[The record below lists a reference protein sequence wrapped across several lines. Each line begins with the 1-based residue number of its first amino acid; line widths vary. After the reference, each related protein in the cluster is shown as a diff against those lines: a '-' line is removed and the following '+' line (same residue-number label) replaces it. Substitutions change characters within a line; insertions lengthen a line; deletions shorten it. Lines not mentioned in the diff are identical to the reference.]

1 MGLIKAFTE
10 GLSTSIGDQFKE
22 YVICPEVKNDV
33 LIQRGLVKHGSGNT
47 NPTEGIIT
55 NGSTIVVPQGMA
67 MMLIQNG
74 EIKEFSSEPGEYTW
88 DSGSEPSVFTGGF
101 FQGVG
106 DTIKNIGKRFTYG
119 GLAPTDQ
126 RVYYVNIKTIPG
138 NLFGSSQP
146 VPIADPLY
154 GMVEVTY
161 HGEYALRVKDP
172 VILVNNVIG
181 SNPKDTLTY
190 DDVFKT
196 DGNNMLK
203 TKFAQKVGEAISTI
217 MTMHNVSYTRIHSYT
232 TDITDRMNEIM
243 DDELFQ
249 KYGIIIEDVALSP
262 PTPSDESL
270 QMIRDMEKEVTTT
283 RRMAEV
289 YSNNMQGAMA
299 AASATAMK
307 NAAGNEGGA
316 MMGFMGMNM
325 ATMQANNMMG
335 AVGGYENQPQQ
346 TNQAQPQP
354 GTIFPQQPQQPVQNP
369 TVNETPVQP
378 EPTTA
383 TATGA
388 IYCPNCGT
396 KLEGGNFCTSCG
408 QKLN

>member
-22 YVICPEVKNDV
+22 YVVCPEVNNDV
-33 LIQRGLVKHGSGNT
+33 LIQRGVVKHGSGNT
-47 NPTEGIIT
+47 NPTEGVIT

-161 HGEYALRVKDP
+161 HGEYAIRVKDP

-181 SNPKDTLTY
+181 ANPKDTLTY
-190 DDVFKT
+190 DDIFKT

-217 MTMHNVSYTRIHSYT
+217 MTMNNIPYTRIHSYT
-232 TDITDRMNEIM
+232 TDITNRMNEIM

-307 NAAGNEGGA
+307 NAAANENGS

-335 AVGGYENQPQQ
+335 AVGGFENQPQQ
-346 TNQAQPQP
+346 QQASQPQP
-354 GTIFPQQPQQPVQNP
+354 GTIFPQQPEQSAEQTQNITP
-369 TVNETPVQP
+369 ETPVQT
-378 EPTTA
+378 EEQTA
-383 TATGA
+383 PAA

-396 KLEGGNFCTSCG
+396 KLAGGNFCTNCG